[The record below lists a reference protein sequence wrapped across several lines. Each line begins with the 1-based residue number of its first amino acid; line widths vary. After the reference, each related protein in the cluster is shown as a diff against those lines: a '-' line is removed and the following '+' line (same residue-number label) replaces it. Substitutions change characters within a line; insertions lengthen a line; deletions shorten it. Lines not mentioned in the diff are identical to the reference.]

1 MHNRFKL
8 EDRKLLYCS
17 NYVVSATQKKNSKDS
32 SLNHAFRFSINPE
45 IDLGQ
50 VEGGFV
56 FGLGEWLTEQ
66 VVYDLDTGELLT
78 HNTWVSTN

>member
-1 MHNRFKL
+1 MTQVYFKF
-8 EDRKLLYCS
+8 LL
-17 NYVVSATQKKNSKDS
+17 TFH
-32 SLNHAFRFSINPE
+32 LSINPE

-66 VVYDLDTGELLT
+66 VVYDPDTGELLT
-78 HNTWVSTN
+78 HNTWVSMNY

>member
-1 MHNRFKL
+1 MIVGEGNNSSCFVSVITV
-8 EDRKLLYCS
+8 LL
-17 NYVVSATQKKNSKDS
+17 
-32 SLNHAFRFSINPE
+32 FSINPE

-66 VVYDLDTGELLT
+66 VMYDPDTGELLT
-78 HNTWVSTN
+78 HNTWV

>member
-1 MHNRFKL
+1 MIVDEGIPLQPFLSITKL
-8 EDRKLLYCS
+8 NTVLLTS
-17 NYVVSATQKKNSKDS
+17 
-32 SLNHAFRFSINPE
+32 SINPE

-66 VVYDLDTGELLT
+66 VVYDPDTGELLT
-78 HNTWVSTN
+78 HNTWVSMNYCCIQTMTDLA